1 MTSASKVSA
10 VTSTGLTAAAVT
22 ATRPARTRRAGR
34 RAAAEAGA
42 VAARLAHTADA
53 AGVHAHA
60 AAAAVT
66 GTKAAIVTTV
76 EGRGGEERHVV
87 AKKHRGRVRGARA
100 RGGSTDA
107 CVDKQDGL

>member
-60 AAAAVT
+60 AAVT